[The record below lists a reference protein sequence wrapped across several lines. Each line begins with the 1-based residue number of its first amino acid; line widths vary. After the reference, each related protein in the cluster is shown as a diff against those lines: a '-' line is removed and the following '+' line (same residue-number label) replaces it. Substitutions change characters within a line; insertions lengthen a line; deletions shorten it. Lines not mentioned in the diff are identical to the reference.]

1 MEGRDAMEIR
11 VRDDR
16 LKYSII
22 DFIGDADVNAMASI
36 QEKIEKT
43 FRGNERRIICNM
55 SEVKHINSSGVNGF
69 LLAAKTVTN
78 GGGEI
83 IFSAM
88 QPHVERVFKL
98 GRLDKYLKFF
108 STLSEAEQYF
118 KSFGKIDTS
127 TEENILILEKKNTY
141 IKAHLTR
148 IAETCLKVSPIK
160 TYLAKSSDQAL
171 RFLKHKHF
179 SLVLIDGTLSFGE
192 GKEFIEQILSSDG
205 QPNLPILIVM
215 TDEAIENAAYFI
227 RAGAHDV
234 ISFPF
239 KAVEV
244 ESRLRL
250 LMTLGKQMSV
260 G

>member
-1 MEGRDAMEIR
+1 MEIR

-16 LKYSII
+16 LHYAII
-22 DFIGDADVNAMASI
+22 DFVGDADVNSMRSI
-36 QEKIEKT
+36 QEMIEYT
-43 FRGNERRIICNM
+43 FNEKERRVICNM

-69 LLAAKTVTN
+69 LLGAKTVIN
-78 GGGEI
+78 KGGEI

-88 QPHVERVFKL
+88 QPHIERVFKL

-127 TEENILILEKKNTY
+127 QEENVLILEKKNNF
-141 IKAHLTR
+141 IKSHVTK
-148 IAETCLKVSPIK
+148 IAEQCMDISPIK
-160 TYLAKSSDQAL
+160 PYMAKSTEQAL
-171 RFLKHKHF
+171 RFLKSKHF
-179 SLVLIDGTLSFGE
+179 ALAMMDSTLSFGE
-192 GKEFIEQILSSDG
+192 GKEFIDKVLSADG
-205 QPNLPILIVM
+205 QASLPILVVM
-215 TDEAIENAAYFI
+215 TDDTVENAAYFV

-239 KAVEV
+239 NPIEV

-250 LMTLGKQMSV
+250 LISMSKQMRI
-260 G
+260 